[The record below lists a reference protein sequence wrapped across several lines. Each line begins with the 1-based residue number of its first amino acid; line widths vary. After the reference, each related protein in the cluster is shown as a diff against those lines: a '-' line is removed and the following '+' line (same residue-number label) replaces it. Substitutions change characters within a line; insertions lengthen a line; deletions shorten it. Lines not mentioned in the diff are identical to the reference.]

1 MPLSQEMVEN
11 PLDGAV
17 RIGKSDWLKFF
28 QNHKKACLSLS
39 STPLVM
45 KFLERKEKERTDSP
59 EAECSQY
66 LMGMLVMQDVQLGT
80 VTFYLFPQEA
90 QFKFHFRLDNG
101 PFAFFRGRIRR
112 RIFKR
117 RFLQFCKNHLPNLL

>member
-1 MPLSQEMVEN
+1 MVYD

-17 RIGKSDWLKFF
+17 FIRSSYLIGQHVK
-28 QNHKKACLSLS
+28 NHKKACLSLS

-66 LMGMLVMQDVQLGT
+66 LMGMMVMQDVQLGT
-80 VTFYLFPQEA
+80 
-90 QFKFHFRLDNG
+90 
-101 PFAFFRGRIRR
+101 
-112 RIFKR
+112 
-117 RFLQFCKNHLPNLL
+117 